1 MSFNEPLNQ
10 ELKDPNLIYK
20 EETTKLPYETP
31 PDVIDVGLVRA
42 GERDKVMRRYAVLSS
57 VAYNLYNTDYER
69 ADKNMKELLP
79 LHEIDPELSD
89 GYSSVIFKPHANKP
103 NDVIISYRGTQNL
116 TDLAVD
122 ATQIA
127 TGAPLEK
134 LAGLN
139 TGYFRLAQDKYN
151 SVKDK
156 YPNANITTTG
166 HSLGGS
172 QAYHIGKTNN
182 VPSYIFNAGSSP
194 LDAVTELGLTHT
206 DNNVSTHY
214 HVTGDLIGGSKALL
228 GSDKDKLVR
237 VNQRKWIKDLF
248 GTLGATLTGAAIGNV
263 PGAIV
268 GGLAGGSYS
277 FFDDLH
283 GLHNFLPPESFKDNL
298 DPEDILYSWVKPT
311 YDLMEK
317 ESRFSKRTQLSDF
330 KKPINKQEFL
340 RRCFNPYD
348 PKCRIKR

>member
-1 MSFNEPLNQ
+1 MFNNPLNQ

-20 EETTKLPYETP
+20 EQKLPYETP
-31 PDVIDVGLVRA
+31 PDVIDVDLVRE
-42 GERDKVMRRYAVLSS
+42 GEVNKTMRRYSILSS
-57 VAYNLYNTDYER
+57 VAYNLYNTDYSR
-69 ADKNMKELLP
+69 ANKNMKELLP

-89 GYSSVIFKPHANKP
+89 GYSSVIVKQHTDRP

-134 LAGLN
+134 LGGLN
-139 TGYFRLAQDKYN
+139 TGYFRLAQNKYN

-172 QAYHIGKTNN
+172 LGYYIGKTNN

-194 LDAVTELGLTHT
+194 FDAVTDKGLTHT
-206 DNNVSTHY
+206 DRNVSTHF

-228 GSDKDKLVR
+228 GSDRDNLVT
-237 VNQRKWIKDLF
+237 VEPRKWIKDLF
-248 GTLGATLTGAAIGNV
+248 GTLGAIGVGGAIGNV

-268 GGLAGGSYS
+268 GGLVGGGYS
-277 FFDDLH
+277 LFQDLH
-283 GLHNFLPPESFKDNL
+283 GLHNFLPTETFKENL
-298 DPEDILYSWVKPT
+298 DPDDILYTWVKPT
-311 YDLMEK
+311 YDLMEQNL
-317 ESRFSKRTQLSDF
+317 RFSKRTHLTDF

-340 RRCFNPYD
+340 KRCFNPYD
-348 PKCRIKR
+348 PKCRRQFSTD